1 MTQLSQDCFVH
12 GGELMRLEEGLDL
25 IKSRLEVAC
34 AIEYVEVAEARGR
47 ILACDVKAN
56 GSVPPHTNS
65 AVDGYAVYHSDL
77 NSKGET
83 ELKVQGRVP
92 AGHPFLG
99 QAKRQM
105 AFRVFTGA
113 MIPEG
118 EGDAGPD
125 TVIMQEDCRSSGDR
139 VWIPP
144 GIPKGANVRP
154 LGEDV
159 LAGAVVLRAG
169 RKITAI
175 DQALIT
181 SVGVGEVSAFARLK
195 VALFSSGDEV
205 CEPGSNLGPGQIY
218 DSNRIVL
225 RGLLKAL
232 GCVVTDLGILPDKL
246 EECREAIAQAAQSHD
261 LLLSSGGVSV
271 GEEDYIRAA
280 IEEIGRI
287 DLWRLAIKPGRPL
300 ALGTIDVPDRVVPY
314 LGLPGNPAAVIVTF
328 LQFGRELIMR
338 LAGGKG
344 PSPRLYPVV
353 AGFSYQKKPH
363 RREYLRC
370 VLNHGDGGQLVAHK
384 AGKQGAGILSAI
396 SSADGL
402 VELPEEMEYL
412 VEGSVVQFMPFG
424 EFR

>member
-1 MTQLSQDCFVH
+1 MTQLSQDCFAH
-12 GGELMRLEEGLDL
+12 GGELMRLEEALDA
-25 IKSRLEVAC
+25 IKSRVEVTC
-34 AIEYVEVAEARGR
+34 AIEHVAVAKARGR
-47 ILACDVKAN
+47 ILAYDVMAN
-56 GSVPPHTNS
+56 NSVPPHTNS

-77 NSKGET
+77 NPKVET
-83 ELKVQGRVP
+83 ELELQGRVP
-92 AGHPFLG
+92 AGHPFYG
-99 QAKRQM
+99 RAKRRK

-118 EGDAGPD
+118 EQDSGPD
-125 TVIMQEDCRSSGDR
+125 TVIMQEDCRSLADK

-144 GIPKGANVRP
+144 GVPKGANVRP

-159 LAGAVVLRAG
+159 LAGSIVLRAG

-181 SVGVGEVSAFARLK
+181 AVGVGEVCTYTRLK
-195 VALFSSGDEV
+195 VALFSTGDEV
-205 CEPGSNLGPGQIY
+205 CEPGSKLGPGQIF

-225 RGLLKAL
+225 RGFLKAL
-232 GCVVTDLGILPDKL
+232 GCVVTDLGILPDRL
-246 EECREAIAQAAQSHD
+246 EDCRAAIARAAQSND
-261 LLLSSGGVSV
+261 VLISSGGVSV
-271 GEEDYIRAA
+271 GEEDHIRAA
-280 IEEIGRI
+280 IEELGQI
-287 DLWRLAIKPGRPL
+287 DFWRLAIKPGRPVAL
-300 ALGTIDVPDRVVPY
+300 ATIDVTGRVVPY

-344 PSPRLYPVV
+344 PPPRLYPVL
-353 AGFSYQKKPH
+353 AGFSYRKKPN

-370 VLNHGDGGQLVAHK
+370 VLHHEAGGHLVAYQ

-396 SSADGL
+396 SSAEGL

-412 VEGSVVQFMPFG
+412 VEGTVVQFIPFG
-424 EFR
+424 EFG

>member
-25 IKSRLEVAC
+25 IKSRLEATCAVEPVA
-34 AIEYVEVAEARGR
+34 AVDARGR
-47 ILACDVKAN
+47 ILAHDVTAN
-56 GSVPPHTNS
+56 GSVPPHANS

-77 NSKGET
+77 NPNGET
-83 ELKVQGRVP
+83 ELEVQGRVA
-92 AGHPFLG
+92 AGHPFVG
-99 QAKRQM
+99 QAKRQR

-118 EGDAGPD
+118 EVDGGPD
-125 TVIMQEDCRSSGDR
+125 TVIMQEDCRSSADG
-139 VWIPP
+139 VWIPS
-144 GIPKGANVRP
+144 GIPKGANLRP

-159 LAGAVVLRAG
+159 LAGAVVLKAG
-169 RKITAI
+169 RKITSI

-181 SVGVGEVSAFARLK
+181 SVGVGEVSVYARLK
-195 VALFSSGDEV
+195 VALFSTGDEV
-205 CEPGSNLGPGQIY
+205 CEPGTSLAPGQIY

-225 RGLLKAL
+225 KGFLKAL
-232 GCVVTDLGILPDKL
+232 GCVVTDLGILPDRLDK
-246 EECREAIAQAAQSHD
+246 CRGAIAQAAQAHD
-261 LLLSSGGVSV
+261 VLISSGGVSV
-271 GEEDYIRAA
+271 GEEDHIRAA

-287 DLWRLAIKPGRPL
+287 DFWRLAIKPGRPL
-300 ALGTIDVPDRVVPY
+300 ALATIDISDRVVPY

-344 PSPRLYPVV
+344 PPPKLYPVV
-353 AGFSYQKKPH
+353 AGFSYQKKPN

-370 VLNHGDGGQLVAHK
+370 ILNMEAGGQLVARQ

-412 VEGSVVQFMPFG
+412 VEGSMVQFMPFG

>member
-25 IKSRLEVAC
+25 IRSRLKVTC
-34 AIEYVEVAEARGR
+34 AIERIEVGEARGR
-47 ILACDVKAN
+47 ILACDVRAN
-56 GSVPPHTNS
+56 ANVPPHTNS

-77 NSKGET
+77 NPKGET
-83 ELKVQGRVP
+83 ELRLQGRVP
-92 AGHPFLG
+92 AGHPFLE

-105 AFRVFTGA
+105 ALRVFTGA

-118 EGDAGPD
+118 EEGAGPD
-125 TVIMQEDCRSSGDR
+125 TVVMQEDCRGSADR

-159 LAGAVVLRAG
+159 LAGAVILRAG

-181 SVGVGEVSAFARLK
+181 SVGVGDVGIYARLK
-195 VALFSSGDEV
+195 VALFSTGDEV
-205 CEPGSNLGPGQIY
+205 CEPGSILGPGQIY

-225 RGLLKAL
+225 RGFLRSL

-246 EECREAIAQAAQSHD
+246 EECRGAIAQAAQSHD
-261 LLLSSGGVSV
+261 VLVSSGGVSV
-271 GEEDYIRAA
+271 GEEDHIRAA
-280 IEEIGRI
+280 IEKIGRI
-287 DLWRLAIKPGRPL
+287 DFWRLAIKPGRPL
-300 ALGTIDVPDRVVPY
+300 ALGTIGVAGRVVPY

-338 LAGGKG
+338 LAGAEGL
-344 PSPRLYPVV
+344 SPRLYPVV
-353 AGFSYQKKPH
+353 AGFSYQKKPN

-370 VLNHGDGGQLVAHK
+370 VLNQEAGGELAAYP

-396 SSADGL
+396 SLADGL
-402 VELPEEMEYL
+402 IELPEEMEYL
-412 VEGSVVQFMPFG
+412 LEGSVVQFLPFG
-424 EFR
+424 EFG